1 MKKLIAI
8 VLSLALTPFG
18 AAAGFSA
25 EAETLESLK
34 EKAVASSV
42 DLLAMTQ
49 GMETL
54 MENLEDLQD
63 SEEGITEF
71 YEAYKTYERLHKAGA
86 GLIPDPPPVVPEPEV
101 PGETEDPAAP
111 GEAVDPGAAEDPLEP
126 EAPGT
131 PEDPAAP
138 PVPPS
143 PPVPTPEQIAMKQA
157 YLQLQALFLD
167 RLGIATP
174 SLSDEEIYDNFIYP
188 VEVLP
193 NKLIDQYASLRIDRE
208 RVTSMLEGGVEAL
221 WWNMGALGTQ
231 KRLIEEYVSLLEVQL
246 EADKVRYS
254 LGKISELQFEA
265 KNLELEVTQRDQVR
279 LDRESENLDYRMRS
293 LAGIEFKEP
302 FSVKLLPITVSGGEI
317 KTYEALLTESL
328 RTRADAI
335 RALRQ
340 VFSIR
345 QELDVME
352 EWFDDDEPRYR
363 AVEMSLLRAEEAY
376 EATVRSVDADLYA
389 AYDAALTKKE
399 ALENARGSYDLAMLD
414 LDRVKALHSVGYV
427 SDVDLTG
434 AEMGLKQALLALE
447 SSVYQYN
454 LAHQTLDRTVQYGS
468 GTGGMG
474 Q

>member
-8 VLSLALTPFG
+8 VLSLALMPFG
-18 AAAGFSA
+18 ASAGFSA
-25 EAETLESLK
+25 EDETLETLK

-63 SEEGITEF
+63 SEEDITAF
-71 YEAYKTYERLHKAGA
+71 YEAYQTYEKLHKAGA
-86 GLIPDPPPVVPEPEV
+86 GLIPDPLPEV
-101 PGETEDPAAP
+101 PDTETPSDTEEPGESTDPGTGEDPA
-111 GEAVDPGAAEDPLEP
+111 D
-126 EAPGT
+126 
-131 PEDPAAP
+131 
-138 PVPPS
+138 PPS
-143 PPVPTPEQIAMKQA
+143 PPAPTPEQIAMKQA

-231 KRLIEEYVSLLEVQL
+231 KRLIEEYVGLLEVQL
-246 EADKVRYS
+246 KADTVRFEV
-254 LGKISELQFEA
+254 GKISELQFEA
-265 KNLELEVTQRDQVR
+265 KKLELEVTQRDQLR

-302 FSVKLLPITVSGGEI
+302 FSVKLLPITIAGDEI
-317 KTYEALLTESL
+317 KSYEVLLTESL

-376 EATVRSVDADLYA
+376 DATVRSVDAELYA

-399 ALENARGSYDLAMLD
+399 ALENARGSYDMAMLD

-454 LAHQTLDRTVQYGS
+454 LAQQTLARTVQYGAGT